1 MALSRRN
8 SLFSCSMIGAE
19 CNAIMYTIVETA
31 KANGADVYTYLK
43 YLLHEVPRHLDGTDR
58 SFLDDMMPW
67 SEKYL
72 MYERHERECHADEH
86 MPDSMDPPEV
96 ITTGRKPGEDVA

>member
-1 MALSRRN
+1 
-8 SLFSCSMIGAE
+8 MIGAE
-19 CNAIMYTIVETA
+19 CNAIMYSIVETA

-67 SEKYL
+67 SERYL
-72 MYERHERECHADEH
+72 VYERQERGSHADER
-86 MPDSMDPPEV
+86 MPESMEPPV
-96 ITTGRKPGEDVA
+96 AAAAGSKPGESVA